1 VSQAFPGLFETYW
14 HLFNDGDRFGQWLH
28 CSVSVDL
35 IPGEQS
41 LECTTSMSS
50 STLSQHPA
58 VMGEFCSLIHFSSFC
73 DNLMMMCFGFCVE
86 IQKVDLSG
94 SLIQQSEKD
103 REAESDSD
111 DDDDLSSDSDDS
123 DSFVHIPMPKCY
135 QYNLVQGNWTQ
146 LILLRHSM

>member
-1 VSQAFPGLFETYW
+1 
-14 HLFNDGDRFGQWLH
+14 
-28 CSVSVDL
+28 
-35 IPGEQS
+35 
-41 LECTTSMSS
+41 MSS

-58 VMGEFCSLIHFSSFC
+58 VMGESCSLINFYLLC
-73 DNLMMMCFGFCVE
+73 DNLMTICFGFCVE

-94 SLIQQSEKD
+94 SQIQQAEKD

-135 QYNLVQGNWTQ
+135 QYNLVQGKIPDHSYKHEIS
-146 LILLRHSM
+146 LIFAESSDIYKCFESIFVCTLLLP